1 MVDSDPQVTALLSK
15 MAIFKSLN
23 RSQIEMIAARF
34 ETVHLQQGERL
45 FSQDELGEHFF
56 IIQSGK
62 LQVSR
67 KKNGGEQ
74 KLVVFSNGDFIGEE
88 SLLSGKS
95 RTVSADAL
103 VATQLLRM
111 SQDDFKW
118 MIRQFPS
125 IKLFMDATV
134 KSRRLRRRKSLSWL
148 NENENI
154 YLMVQKHPAYLY
166 THLVGPLLLAWV
178 AVPVLLYSASTKVS
192 SFHFVSLWIGLLIL
206 LAAAGWALWNYVDWG
221 NDYYIVTNMRVIWL
235 EKVIGIYD
243 SRVEAPLNTVLT
255 VGVRSDQIGRMLGYG
270 QVIVRTYT
278 GQIVIHQVGYPEQ
291 LASLIEEQLWRN
303 KQGTKREEMAA
314 LEQTIRVRLGMEPK
328 PNPAAAQALV
338 PSDNEKKKAK
348 PGLLE
353 NFFKIRLEENGVITY
368 RKHWIL
374 LVQRAWQPTLAFGL
388 LLAVILLRALN
399 KYTFLPAFFVYGV
412 CGLFIV
418 MVVLWWVYEYVDWS
432 NDIYQ
437 VSADQ
442 IIDIYR
448 KPLGREDKR
457 VAPLENIL
465 SLEHTRRGIIGLM
478 FNFGDVIAMVG
489 AAKFVFEGVYDPAA
503 VEQDIFRRIG
513 ARKQMQK
520 EAEASREREQIADW
534 LEAYHRQTEVLRNKE
549 NPPNS
554 DQNSG

>member
-1 MVDSDPQVTALLSK
+1 MVDSDPQVAALLSK

-45 FSQDELGEHFF
+45 FSQDEHGEHFF

-74 KLVVFSNGDFIGEE
+74 KLVTYSNGDFIGEE

-95 RTVSADAL
+95 RTVSVDAI
-103 VATQLLRM
+103 VASQLLRM

-118 MIRQFPS
+118 MIRQFPP

-134 KSRRLRRRKSLSWL
+134 KSRRLRRRKSLNWL

-178 AVPVLLYSASTKVS
+178 SVPVLFFSASTKVS
-192 SFHFVSLWIGLLIL
+192 SFHFVTLWIGLLIL
-206 LAAAGWALWNYVDWG
+206 LAAVGWAIWNYIDWG

-235 EKVIGIYD
+235 EKVVGIYD

-255 VGVRSDQIGRMLGYG
+255 VGVRSDQMGRLLGYG

-278 GQIVIHQVGYPEQ
+278 GQIVIHQVGYPDQ
-291 LASLIEEQLWRN
+291 LASLIEEQLWRS
-303 KQGTKREEMAA
+303 KQGAKREEMAA
-314 LEQTIRVRLGMEPK
+314 LEQTIRVRLGMEPI
-328 PNPAAAQALV
+328 PTPAAEPQET
-338 PSDNEKKKAK
+338 SDSKQKKDRT
-348 PGLLE
+348 GLLK
-353 NFFKIRLEENGVITY
+353 NFFKVRLEENGVITY

-374 LVQRAWQPTLAFGL
+374 LVQRAWQPTLVLGL

-399 KYTFLPAFFVYGV
+399 KYTFLPAFFIYGV
-412 CGLFIV
+412 CGLFIIIV
-418 MVVLWWVYEYVDWS
+418 LLWWVYQYVDWS

-465 SLEHTRRGIIGLM
+465 SLEHTRRGIVGII
-478 FNFGDVIAMVG
+478 FNYGDVLAMVG
-489 AAKFVFEGVYDPAA
+489 AAKFVFHGVYDPAA

-520 EAEASREREQIADW
+520 EAEATREREQIADW
-534 LEAYHRQTEVLRNKE
+534 LEAYHRQTEVLRKKE

-554 DQNSG
+554 DRNSG